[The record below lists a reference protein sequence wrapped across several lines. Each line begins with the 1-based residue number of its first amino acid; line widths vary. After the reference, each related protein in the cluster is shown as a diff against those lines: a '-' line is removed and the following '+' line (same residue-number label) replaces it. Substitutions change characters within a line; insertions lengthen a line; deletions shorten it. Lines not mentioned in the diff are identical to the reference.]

1 MTNLQELQVKL
12 KECSLYGLLL
22 VTQVALTR
30 AGYGDVQFQDRR
42 ESRQKTRHGGHELL
56 CRMRVG
62 EVTSHIVVKVIKDG
76 IRTRMLDEAMGTA
89 DRRRADFAMIV
100 SPHNLSP
107 KVAPHQGEYSK
118 TPLQV
123 FDGLNLARLV
133 AKHGVGLRQD
143 GSIDYA
149 YYEVMRQE
157 ARQLLP
163 QLLRGWL

>member
-12 KECSLYGLLL
+12 QECSLYGLLL
-22 VTQVALTR
+22 VTSAALTR

-42 ESRQKTRHGGHELL
+42 ESRQKTKHGGHELTCTL
-56 CRMRVG
+56 RVG
-62 EVTSHIVVKVIKDG
+62 EAMSRAVVKVINDG
-76 IRTRMLDEAMGTA
+76 IRTRMCDEAMGTA

-107 KVAPHQGEYSK
+107 KVAHQQGQYTK

-123 FDGLNLARLV
+123 FAGIDLAALV
-133 AKHGVGLRQD
+133 AKYKVGIRKD

-149 YYEVMRQE
+149 YYETLRSSAHELM
-157 ARQLLP
+157 P
-163 QLLRGWL
+163 YLLRGWV

>member
-1 MTNLQELQVKL
+1 MINLPELQVKL

-56 CRMRVG
+56 CRMQVG

-107 KVAPHQGEYSK
+107 KVAPKQAEYTK

-123 FDGLNLARLV
+123 FAGMGLAALV
-133 AKHGVGLRQD
+133 AKYGVGIRNN

-149 YYEVMRQE
+149 YYEVMKHE
-157 ARQLLP
+157 ADELIP
-163 QLLRGWL
+163 QLLREWI